1 MADSIAECRTQ
12 WFRSLPDR
20 AVLTLLF
27 IKFYVFTETYKYF
40 TTLAQNPAIWTDYE
54 AFKRKSNRL

>member
-40 TTLAQNPAIWTDYE
+40 TTLAQNPAI
-54 AFKRKSNRL
+54 